1 MANWPRLAN
10 PEQGCYT
17 IPGHRWNSPYL
28 AKKIH
33 VQRRIAMGTLADM
46 LSPYFENPWIQ
57 SLGIFILSLVLTVVM
72 RWSLRFILHAFAQ
85 KTKTEVDDIL
95 IRSAKYVVTCSVP
108 VIGLMVALAPLAL
121 QTSVPRR
128 MLFSLLAVLLM
139 RGALNLVDDLSRC
152 LGNTWVKRT
161 TSTLD
166 EGLLPLLRKAVKTA
180 LIILGVIII
189 LGKWGVQI
197 GPLLGALGIGGL
209 AIALALNSSLSN
221 IFSGIQ
227 LILDRSLNVGDKVQL
242 ESGDVGVVLDI
253 GLRST
258 RIRTYDNEVISLPN
272 SQLANA
278 RVKNYTKPDVTIRV
292 TVNFSVAYGSDVA
305 EVKRVV
311 LDTISRLDDILQE
324 PGPQVLFLNMNDFS
338 LDMSARVWVDDYG
351 KQFASKLEMTE
362 LIYNTLNES
371 GIEIPFPTRTVYM
384 KQ

>member
-1 MANWPRLAN
+1 MSALA
-10 PEQGCYT
+10 
-17 IPGHRWNSPYL
+17 H
-28 AKKIH
+28 
-33 VQRRIAMGTLADM
+33 M

-57 SLGIFILSLVLTVVM
+57 SLGIFILSLVLTIVA

-95 IRSAKYVVTCSVP
+95 IRAAKNVVTCSVP
-108 VIGLMVALAPLAL
+108 VIGLMVALAPFAL

-139 RGALNLVDDLSRC
+139 RCALNLVDDLSKW
-152 LGNTWVKRT
+152 LEKSWVKRT
-161 TSTLD
+161 ASTLD
-166 EGLLPLLRKAVKTA
+166 EGLLPLLRKSVKTA
-180 LIILGVIII
+180 VVILGVILI

-227 LILDRSLNVGDKVQL
+227 LILDRSLNVGDKIQL

-258 RIRTYDNEVISLPN
+258 RMRTYDNEVISLPN

-278 RVKNYTKPDVTIRV
+278 RVKNYTKPDTTIRV
-292 TVNFSVAYGSDVA
+292 TVNFSVAYGSDVD

-311 LDTISRLDDILQE
+311 SDAISQLDDILQNPE
-324 PGPQVLFLNMNDFS
+324 PQVLFLNMNDFS

-351 KQFASKLEMTE
+351 KQFARKLQMTE